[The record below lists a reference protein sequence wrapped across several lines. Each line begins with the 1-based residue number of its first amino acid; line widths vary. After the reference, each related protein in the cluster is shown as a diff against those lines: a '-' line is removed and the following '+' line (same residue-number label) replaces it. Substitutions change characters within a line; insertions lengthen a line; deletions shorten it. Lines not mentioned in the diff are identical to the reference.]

1 MQAAVMEETNSDPRH
16 FQGAAVAWVSIAML
30 HELLAALRGE
40 VSQTQRER
48 LDAEIEYVIA
58 VAGERTWS
66 L

>member
-1 MQAAVMEETNSDPRH
+1 MEETNSDPRH